1 MKSEASLEH
10 YSKPHTGYYAYRI
23 DEAIGVLDSPQQVQF
38 PGKEDRFYNYETT
51 EFEEEISHV
60 PLECDPLMCLI
71 CAIDTDLTGDGSD
84 WQI

>member
-1 MKSEASLEH
+1 M
-10 YSKPHTGYYAYRI
+10 
-23 DEAIGVLDSPQQVQF
+23 
-38 PGKEDRFYNYETT
+38 EDRSYSYETA